1 MLKMDSDISSLIWSM
16 NEIQRDNFIDF
27 MKNMKNTGLD
37 NKLNEGYS
45 KLTCDIIIEEI
56 ESITKYEK
64 EQSLKE
70 HAAHKG
76 ETTIPE
82 EKWGVHKTHCCK
94 YHGCKYGAIDCPVKL
109 DLIEQVYPCEDCGD
123 EDDNTKIFI
132 KK

>member
-64 EQSLKE
+64 EQS
-70 HAAHKG
+70 
-76 ETTIPE
+76 
-82 EKWGVHKTHCCK
+82 
-94 YHGCKYGAIDCPVKL
+94 
-109 DLIEQVYPCEDCGD
+109 
-123 EDDNTKIFI
+123 
-132 KK
+132 